1 MLQQRVRGF
10 LKTTRGPERL
20 DLTGSNLTMDDS
32 QFLNAFENC
41 TLPFDDWTHRAH
53 LRVAYLYAS
62 KFDLQTA
69 TDKMRAGIKAY
80 NKATNTPEEL
90 ERGYHETITVAYMHL
105 VTAALQ
111 QSGPFENS
119 EAFCDACAVSLN
131 KPVLLKYYS
140 KNRIISIKAKQTFVE
155 PDLQP
160 LPVLQE

>member
-1 MLQQRVRGF
+1 MIQQKRSGAI
-10 LKTTRGPERL
+10 KQPSEQA
-20 DLTGSNLTMDDS
+20 TGSNQTMDDR
-32 QFLNAFENC
+32 QFLNAFEHS
-41 TLPFDDWTHRAH
+41 TLPFDEWTHRAH

-62 KFDLQTA
+62 QFDLPTA

-90 ERGYHETITVAYMHL
+90 ERGYHETITVAFMQL

-111 QSGPFENS
+111 QSGPFPNS
-119 EAFCDACAVSLN
+119 EAFCDTCAVSLN

-140 KNRIISIKAKQTFVE
+140 KDRIISMKAKQTFVE

-160 LPVLQE
+160 LPVIN

>member
-1 MLQQRVRGF
+1 M
-10 LKTTRGPERL
+10 
-20 DLTGSNLTMDDS
+20 MDDQ

-62 KFDLQTA
+62 KYDLQTA
-69 TDKMRAGIKAY
+69 TDKIRAGIKAY

-90 ERGYHETITVAYMHL
+90 ERGYHETITVAFMHL

-119 EAFCDACAVSLN
+119 AAFCDACAVSLN

-140 KNRIISIKAKQTFVE
+140 KDHIISMKAKQTFVE

-160 LPVLQE
+160 LPVVKEEHEK